1 MRFGPRELL
10 LLLVIVAIPVASWF
24 LVFNPQNRR
33 IAAKKSENE
42 HKIELLERLRA
53 ETARNS
59 DLQRA
64 NEETAATIRTI
75 ESRLPTNKEVD
86 RIVRQVST
94 LAVDAGLESP
104 GLKSAKPV
112 NAALY
117 MEQPLEMKTK
127 GDFEGF
133 YGFLIDLER
142 LPRIT
147 RIPDMKLVRDTSG
160 DGQMKCEFT
169 LSIYFQDEAVRQ

>member
-24 LVFNPQNRR
+24 LVFNPQNKR
-33 IAAKKSENE
+33 ITEKKAEIE
-42 HKIELLERLRA
+42 HKRELLERLRA
-53 ETARNS
+53 ETSRNS
-59 DLQRA
+59 DLERA
-64 NEETAATIRTI
+64 NAETAATIRTI
-75 ESRLPTNKEVD
+75 EARLPTNKEVD

-94 LAVDAGLESP
+94 LAVDSGLQSP

-117 MEQPLEMKTK
+117 MEQPLEMKTS
-127 GDFEGF
+127 GEFEGF

-147 RIPDMKLVRDTSG
+147 RIPDMKLERDSKG

-169 LSIYFQDEAVRQ
+169 LSIYFQDEAVKP